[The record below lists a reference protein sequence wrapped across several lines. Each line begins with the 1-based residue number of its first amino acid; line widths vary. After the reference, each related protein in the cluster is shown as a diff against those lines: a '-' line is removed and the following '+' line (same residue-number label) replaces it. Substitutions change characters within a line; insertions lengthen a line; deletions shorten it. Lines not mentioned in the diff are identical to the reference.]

1 MNTIKM
7 FWMMLIGLFRMKDF
21 EDRENFWTW
30 YWGRIPNA
38 KYPGET
44 LDSVWD
50 TFKWRMTLGPIL
62 FEVGMWFKYHFGKKH
77 FGYSWTFGKNG
88 YFFKR
93 GDCWWFSP
101 ADGSF
106 TYGMPSEITE
116 QINKNPLFV

>member
-7 FWMMLIGLFRMKDF
+7 FWMMLIGLFHMKDF
-21 EDRENFWTW
+21 EDREDFWAW

-44 LDSVWD
+44 LYYLWD
-50 TFKWRMTLGPIL
+50 TFKWRVTLGPIL

-77 FGYSWTFGKNG
+77 FGYSWTFSKNG

-101 ADGSF
+101 TDGSF
-106 TYGMPSEITE
+106 TYGRPYETIE
-116 QINKNPLFV
+116 QINENPLFI